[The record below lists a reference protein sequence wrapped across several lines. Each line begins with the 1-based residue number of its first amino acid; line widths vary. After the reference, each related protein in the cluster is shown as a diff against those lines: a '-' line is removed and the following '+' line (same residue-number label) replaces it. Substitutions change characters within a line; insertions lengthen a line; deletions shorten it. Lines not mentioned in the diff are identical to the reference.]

1 MHKYLLAFRNVFH
14 VETMAGM
21 KFEDITNIIDSTDRV
36 LSFVALAWK
45 KIDCCF
51 GLTIVIDNNGRPVNE
66 G

>member
-1 MHKYLLAFRNVFH
+1 
-14 VETMAGM
+14 MAGM